1 MQAANR
7 GPYSPGM
14 EFQLPSGID
23 QLSRHKKR
31 LLAACQMGFGER
43 DVIGMALAGSFADGK
58 PDLYSDLDIRVVL
71 VNGSFERVFE
81 RREELARDCGPLVAA
96 FTGEHVGEPQLL
108 ITLYQDLV
116 HVDYLFTEI
125 AQAAKKNEGRR
136 TFILWQRDDQLSN
149 ALSRPYVASPVK
161 DLTYLEA
168 RMWTWTWYI
177 QSKVLRGELWEAVSA
192 LNFVRDTV
200 LFRLLA
206 MSQESR
212 YRGARFA
219 EELQG
224 EHAEEV
230 ERTLGVLSGESLL
243 DALRT
248 TVRLYQGLADPLL
261 ARYGVPPAGS
271 ARATVLPALEAGL
284 LWRPTDSGR

>member
-1 MQAANR
+1 MPN
-7 GPYSPGM
+7 GV
-14 EFQLPSGID
+14 
-23 QLSRHKKR
+23 
-31 LLAACQMGFGER
+31 GER

-71 VNGSFERVFE
+71 VDGSFERVFE
-81 RREELARDCGPLVAA
+81 RREELARDSGPLVAA

-108 ITLYQDLV
+108 ITLYQNLV

-125 AQAAKKNEGRR
+125 AQAAEKNEGRR

-149 ALSRPYVASPVK
+149 ALSRPYVASRVK

-224 EHAEEV
+224 EHAEEGRTYPRGAFRGV
-230 ERTLGVLSGESLL
+230 VARRASHHRPALPGPGRPLARTLWSPSRGVCSG
-243 DALRT
+243 DGA
-248 TVRLYQGLADPLL
+248 
-261 ARYGVPPAGS
+261 AGPGGGIVV
-271 ARATVLPALEAGL
+271 AAE
-284 LWRPTDSGR
+284 